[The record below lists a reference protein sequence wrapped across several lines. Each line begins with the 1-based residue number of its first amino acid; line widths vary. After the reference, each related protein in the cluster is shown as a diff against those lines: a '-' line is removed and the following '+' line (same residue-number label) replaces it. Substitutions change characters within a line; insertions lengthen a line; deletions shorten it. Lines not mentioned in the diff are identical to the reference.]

1 MCNKMENDSQIK
13 ISNLRMGGEILQSLI
28 SLLTE
33 IQENSTSVSKSG
45 SLDIVMIGGQELDE
59 ET

>member
-13 ISNLRMGGEILQSLI
+13 ISNLRMGGEISQSLI

>member
-1 MCNKMENDSQIK
+1 MCNKMDNDSQIK
-13 ISNLRMGGEILQSLI
+13 ISNLRMGGEISQSLI

>member
-1 MCNKMENDSQIK
+1 
-13 ISNLRMGGEILQSLI
+13 MGEEILQSLI

-33 IQENSTSVSKSG
+33 IQKNSTSVSKRG

>member
-13 ISNLRMGGEILQSLI
+13 ISNLWMEGEILQSLI
-28 SLLTE
+28 SLLPE
-33 IQENSTSVSKSG
+33 IPEKSTSVSKSG